1 MKKILTLVITLFV
14 ILPIINV
21 NALSCRGETEETAID
36 LSISNFKC
44 IDIKGDNLTFT
55 NNSSDVSKYFKV
67 GEISEGE
74 ATIEIV
80 DKNLTF
86 AKELKYGLIIITDS
100 SDTNNSTRIFMKN
113 SAYVEPTTT
122 TTTTKD
128 PSIKTITVTLD
139 PNDGSEIKT
148 ETCDINSVNT
158 TCYINLPK
166 LEKDTFSGWGTAKT
180 CKTGN
185 EGSIKVDK
193 DMTYYACYTDNESET
208 ITDLLLKTLI
218 IKDKN
223 TDEQIDFG
231 TFSIKNK
238 EYNFKV
244 LNNVENLLIEAT
256 AEENIEIEIT
266 GNENLAVGENK
277 VTIKLRK
284 GNDLGEYI
292 LNVTRLEVGETI
304 NNTRY
309 LKSLVIGGYENQ
321 LNFNKEQFD
330 YTLTIPN
337 NINKL
342 QITALPLDDD
352 DRVEELNNENLD
364 NGSKIVIKVSNDE
377 SSTEYTIDIIKEKN
391 SNNLLLIGIGLIVL
405 LIIILIILIIIKSKK
420 NKRTQPKK
428 NNKEKIEVLNI

>member
-1 MKKILTLVITLFV
+1 MKKILTLITLILV
-14 ILPIINV
+14 LPIINV

-36 LSISNFKC
+36 LSVSNFKC

-67 GEISEGE
+67 GEINEGE

-80 DKNLTF
+80 DKSLTF
-86 AKELKYGLIIITDS
+86 AKELKYGLIIITDNNGA
-100 SDTNNSTRIFMKN
+100 NNSTRIFVKN
-113 SAYVEPTTT
+113 NAYVEPTTT

-158 TCYINLPK
+158 TCYINLPE
-166 LEKDTFSGWGTAKT
+166 LEKETFSGWGTAKT

-193 DMTYYACYTDNESET
+193 DMTYYACYTDNESEST
-208 ITDLLLKTLI
+208 TELLLKTLI
-218 IKDKN
+218 VKDK
-223 TDEQIDFG
+223 TTEEQINIG

-238 EYNFKV
+238 KYNFKV

-256 AEENIEIEIT
+256 AEEDIEIEIT
-266 GNENLAVGENK
+266 GNENLVVGENK

-304 NNTRY
+304 DNTNY
-309 LKSLVIGGYENQ
+309 LKSLVIGGYELQ
-321 LNFNKEQFD
+321 FNKEQFN
-330 YTLTIPN
+330 YTLTIPS

-342 QITALPLDDD
+342 EITALPEIDEDK
-352 DRVEELNNENLD
+352 VEELNNENLV
-364 NGSKIVIKVSNDE
+364 NGSKIIIKVSNDE
-377 SSTEYTIDIIKEKN
+377 SSTEYTIDIIKEN
-391 SNNLLLIGIGLIVL
+391 TPNYLLLIGIGLIVL
-405 LIIILIILIIIKSKK
+405 LIIVLIILIIIKSKK

-428 NNKEKIEVLNI
+428 NNNETIEVLNI